1 MTNKIKTI
9 SLVAASALLSSTAFS
24 QITFS
29 GYNESTYFQQSRE
42 TNVAGANFKTL
53 APGKQLGN
61 ETVLTARAAS
71 KLPNGNPVSV
81 YANFMDTDQT
91 TGNER
96 GFSIGVAKN
105 VDFVYGYDRVFG
117 SEIARTFT
125 PFATNRMTDQTGH
138 LAASNIVDITS
149 DQHAIGFTGTDI
161 GIAGTTLSL
170 AYNPNFTTGRTSTTS
185 SDSVANAA
193 PNNNASGYSVGL
205 TSGSINGFRL
215 GFGMTK
221 IDINTNNQ
229 QDIDSKTFAIQYAAA
244 PFAIGIQ
251 RTKTDGTISTAAG
264 TVGNAGN
271 TAGLNQEDIT
281 DVISGTYAVS
291 KELTAGLGY
300 STMERTRNSV
310 ASPVDTKVMTFSL
323 AYNLGPVV
331 LSYDH
336 ERVQDSSDVAAVT
349 VNNIAG
355 NDSTTNK
362 LKARVNF

>member
-9 SLVAASALLSSTAFS
+9 SLVVASALLSSTAFS

-29 GYNESTYFQQSRE
+29 GYNETSYFQQSRE
-42 TNVAGANFKTL
+42 STTAGAPFTAL
-53 APGKQLGN
+53 ATGKKLGN

-138 LAASNIVDITS
+138 LAARNIEDVTS
-149 DQHAIGFTGTDI
+149 DQHAIGFTGTDV
-161 GIAGTTLSL
+161 GIAGTTLSF
-170 AYNPNFTTGRTSTTS
+170 AYNPNVTQGRNSATS
-185 SDSVANAA
+185 SDSVAVAA

-221 IDINTNNQ
+221 IDINTINQ
-229 QDIDSKTFAIQYAAA
+229 QDINSKTYAIQYAAA

-251 RTKTDGTISTAAG
+251 RTKSDGSIDMATGLPA
-264 TVGNAGN
+264 N
-271 TAGLNQEDIT
+271 TAGTNNEDIT

-291 KELTAGLGY
+291 PQLTAGLGY
-300 STMERTRNSV
+300 STLERTRDSV
-310 ASPVDTKVMTFSL
+310 ASPVDTKVITFSL

-336 ERVQDSSDVAAVT
+336 ERVEDSAIIVT
-349 VNNIAG
+349 GLNISG

-362 LKARVNF
+362 LKAKVNF

>member
-9 SLVAASALLSSTAFS
+9 SLVVASALLSSTAFS

-29 GYNESTYFQQSRE
+29 GYNETSYFQQSRE
-42 TNVAGANFKTL
+42 TNTAGAAFKAL
-53 APGKQLGN
+53 GAGKKLGN

-138 LAASNIVDITS
+138 LAARNIDDVTS
-149 DQHAIGFTGTDI
+149 DQHAIGFTGTDV
-161 GIAGTTLSL
+161 GIAGTTLSF
-170 AYNPNFTTGRTSTTS
+170 AYNPNVTQGRNSATS
-185 SDSVANAA
+185 SDSAAVAA
-193 PNNNASGYSVGL
+193 PNNNSNGYSVGL

-221 IDINTNNQ
+221 IDIKTNNQ
-229 QDIDSKTFAIQYAAA
+229 QDINSKTAAIQYSVA

-251 RTKTDGTISTAAG
+251 RTKSDGSIDMITGLAANAAG
-264 TVGNAGN
+264 SNN
-271 TAGLNQEDIT
+271 EDIT
-281 DVISGTYAVS
+281 DVISGTYAVT

-300 STMERTRNSV
+300 STLERTRDSV
-310 ASPVDTKVMTFSL
+310 ASSVDTKVMTVSL

-336 ERVQDSSDVAAVT
+336 ERVQDSAIAAT
-349 VNNIAG
+349 SNNVAG

-362 LKARVNF
+362 LKAKVNF

>member
-9 SLVAASALLSSTAFS
+9 SLVVASALLSSTAFS

-29 GYNESTYFQQSRE
+29 GYNETSYFQQSRE
-42 TNVAGANFKTL
+42 SNTAGAAFTAL
-53 APGKQLGN
+53 ATGKKLGN

-96 GFSIGVAKN
+96 GFDIGVVKDVN
-105 VDFVYGYDRVFG
+105 FVYGYDRVFG

-138 LAASNIVDITS
+138 LALRNIDDVTS
-149 DQHAIGFTGTDI
+149 DQHAIGFTGTDVYI
-161 GIAGTTLSL
+161 PGTTLSF
-170 AYNPNFTTGRTSTTS
+170 AYNPNVTQGRNSATS
-185 SDSVANAA
+185 SDSVAVAA

-221 IDINTNNQ
+221 IDINTINQ

-251 RTKTDGTISTAAG
+251 RTKSDGSIDMATGLAA
-264 TVGNAGN
+264 N
-271 TAGLNQEDIT
+271 TAGTNNEDIT

-336 ERVQDSSDVAAVT
+336 ERVQDSAIIVT
-349 VNNIAG
+349 GNNVEG

>member
-29 GYNESTYFQQSRE
+29 GYNESSYFQHSRE
-42 TNVAGANFKTL
+42 SNTAGAAFKTL
-53 APGKQLGN
+53 ATGKKLGN
-61 ETVLTARAAS
+61 ETKLTARAAS

-81 YANFMDTDQT
+81 YADFMDTDQT

-96 GFSIGVAKN
+96 GFDIGVVKDVA
-105 VDFVYGYDRVFG
+105 FVYGYDRVFG

-138 LAASNIVDITS
+138 LAARNLDDVTS
-149 DQHAIGFTGTDI
+149 DQHAIGFTGTNV
-161 GIAGTTLSL
+161 GIAGTTLSF
-170 AYNPNFTTGRTSTTS
+170 AFNPNVTQGRTSATS
-185 SDSVANAA
+185 SDSVAVAA

-205 TSGSINGFRL
+205 TSGSISGFRV
-215 GFGMTK
+215 GFGLTK
-221 IDINTNNQ
+221 IDIKTTGQ

-251 RTKTDGTISTAAG
+251 RTKSDGSIDMATGLAA
-264 TVGNAGN
+264 N
-271 TAGLNQEDIT
+271 TANLNNEDTT
-281 DVISGTYAVS
+281 DVISAPYAVT
-291 KELTAGLGY
+291 KDLTAGLGY
-300 STMERTRNSV
+300 STLERTRDSV
-310 ASPVDTKVMTFSL
+310 ASPVDTKVVTLSL

-336 ERVQDSSDVAAVT
+336 ERVQDSAILVT
-349 VNNIAG
+349 GNNVAG

-362 LKARVNF
+362 LKAKVNF

>member
-9 SLVAASALLSSTAFS
+9 GLVVASALLSSTAFS

-29 GYNESTYFQQSRE
+29 GHNETSYFKQSRE
-42 TNVAGANFKTL
+42 SDAAGAAFKTL
-53 APGKQLGN
+53 APGKSLGN

-81 YANFMDTDQT
+81 YANFLDTDDAEM
-91 TGNER
+91 ER
-96 GFSIGVAKN
+96 GFNIGVAKN
-105 VDFVYGYDRVFG
+105 IDFVYGYDRVFG
-117 SEIARTFT
+117 AEIARTFT
-125 PFATNRMTDQTGH
+125 PFATNRMTDQTGN
-138 LAASNIVDITS
+138 LAIRNLEDVTS
-149 DQHAIGFTGTDI
+149 DQHAIGFTATDL

-170 AYNPNFTTGRTSTTS
+170 AWNPNVTRGSVTAAS
-185 SDSVANAA
+185 SDSIAAAA
-193 PNNNASGYSVGL
+193 PNNAANGYGIGL
-205 TSGSINGFRL
+205 TTGSINGFRV
-215 GFGMTK
+215 GFGLTK
-221 IDINTNNQ
+221 IDIKTTNQ

-251 RTKTDGTISTAAG
+251 RTKTEGTIDMATGLSRTTAG
-264 TVGNAGN
+264 T
-271 TAGLNQEDIT
+271 NQEDIT
-281 DVISGTYAVS
+281 DVVSATYAVT

-336 ERVQDSSDVAAVT
+336 ERVQDSPEAIQT
-349 VNNIAG
+349 NNVAG

>member
-9 SLVAASALLSSTAFS
+9 GLVVASALLSSTAFS

-29 GYNESTYFQQSRE
+29 GYNETSYFQHSRE
-42 TNVAGANFKTL
+42 TDAAGAAFKTL
-53 APGKQLGN
+53 ATGKKLGN

-138 LAASNIVDITS
+138 LAARNIEDVTS
-149 DQHAIGFTGTDI
+149 DQHAIGFTGTDV
-161 GIAGTTLSL
+161 GIAGTTLSF
-170 AYNPNFTTGRTSTTS
+170 AYNPNVTQGRNSATS
-185 SDSVANAA
+185 SDSVAVAA
-193 PNNNASGYSVGL
+193 PNNNANGYSVGL
-205 TSGSINGFRL
+205 TSGSINGFRV
-215 GFGMTK
+215 GFGLTK
-221 IDINTNNQ
+221 IDIKTTNQ

-251 RTKTDGTISTAAG
+251 RTKSEGSIDMATGLAAN
-264 TVGNAGN
+264 NADQN
-271 TAGLNQEDIT
+271 NEDIT
-281 DVISGTYAVS
+281 DVISATYAVT
-291 KELTAGLGY
+291 KDLTAGLGY
-300 STMERTRNSV
+300 STLERTRNSV
-310 ASPVDTKVMTFSL
+310 ASPVDTKVVTLSL

-336 ERVQDSSDVAAVT
+336 ERVQDSAAIVT
-349 VNNIAG
+349 GNNIAG
-355 NDSTTNK
+355 NDSSTNK
-362 LKARVNF
+362 LKAKVNF

>member
-9 SLVAASALLSSTAFS
+9 SLVVASALLSSTAFS

-29 GYNESTYFQQSRE
+29 GYNETSYFKQTRE
-42 TNVAGANFKTL
+42 TDVVGANFKSL

-96 GFSIGVAKN
+96 GFNIGVAKG

-117 SEIARTFT
+117 AEIARTFT

-138 LAASNIVDITS
+138 LAARNIDDVTS
-149 DQHAIGFTGTDI
+149 DQHAIGFTASDV

-170 AYNPNFTTGRTSTTS
+170 AYNPNITRGRQTTAS
-185 SDSVANAA
+185 SDTMASAA
-193 PNNNASGYSVGL
+193 LNNNSNGYGVGL

-215 GFGMTK
+215 GFGLTK
-221 IDINTNNQ
+221 IDIKTAGV
-229 QDIDSKTFAIQYAAA
+229 QDINSKTFGIQYAAA

-251 RTKTDGTISTAAG
+251 RTKSDGSIDMAT
-264 TVGNAGN
+264 
-271 TAGLNQEDIT
+271 GLSNVANNNEDIT
-281 DVISGTYAVS
+281 DVISGTYAVT

-300 STMERTRNSV
+300 STMERTRNNA
-310 ASPVDTKVMTFSL
+310 ASPVDTKVTTFSL
-323 AYNLGPVV
+323 AYNLGPAV
-331 LSYDH
+331 LSFDH
-336 ERVQDSSDVAAVT
+336 ERVSDSPEIVT
-349 VNNIAG
+349 GLNVAG

>member
-9 SLVAASALLSSTAFS
+9 SLVVASALLSSTAFS

-29 GYNESTYFQQSRE
+29 GYNEATYFKQNRE
-42 TNVAGANFKTL
+42 SDAAVATFKTL
-53 APGKQLGN
+53 AAGKQLGN

-96 GFSIGVAKN
+96 GFSIGIAKN
-105 VDFVYGYDRVFG
+105 FDFVYGYDRVFG
-117 SEIARTFT
+117 AEIARTFT

-138 LAASNIVDITS
+138 LALRNLEDVTS
-149 DQHAIGFTGTDI
+149 DQHAIGFTASDV
-161 GIAGTTLSL
+161 GIAGTTVSL
-170 AYNPNFTTGRTSTTS
+170 AFNPNYTLGRNSATS
-185 SDSVANAA
+185 SDTMANAA
-193 PNNNASGYSVGL
+193 SNNNSNGYGFGL
-205 TSGSINGFRL
+205 TTGSINGFRV

-221 IDINTNNQ
+221 IDIKTLAQ
-229 QDIDSKTFAIQYAAA
+229 QDIDSKTFALQYAAA
-244 PFAIGIQ
+244 PFAIGVQ
-251 RTKTDGTISTAAG
+251 RTKTDGTIVAATG
-264 TVGNAGN
+264 LPGN
-271 TAGLNQEDIT
+271 TAGTNNEDVT
-281 DVISGTYAVS
+281 DVISGTYAVT
-291 KELTAGLGY
+291 KDLTAGLGY

-310 ASPVDTKVMTFSL
+310 ASPVDTKVITFSL

-336 ERVQDSSDVAAVT
+336 ERVDDSAEAIT
-349 VNNIAG
+349 TNNIAG
-355 NDSTTNK
+355 NESTTNK

>member
-1 MTNKIKTI
+1 MKNKVKVI

-29 GYNESTYFQQSRE
+29 GHNESTYFKQTRKA
-42 TNVAGANFKTL
+42 TPAAVAFKDL
-53 APGKQLGN
+53 AASKQIGN

-96 GFSIGVAKN
+96 GFSIGVAKD
-105 VDFVYGYDRVFG
+105 VDFVYGYDRAFG
-117 SEIARTFT
+117 AEIARTFT

-138 LAASNIVDITS
+138 LAARNLEDVTS
-149 DQHAIGFTGTDI
+149 DQHAIGFTASNL

-170 AYNPNFTTGRTSTTS
+170 SYNPNYTTGRTSATS
-185 SDSVANAA
+185 SDTVVVAA
-193 PNNNASGYSVGL
+193 PNNNANGYGIGL
-205 TSGSINGFRL
+205 TSGSINGFRI

-221 IDINTNNQ
+221 IDIRSNTQ
-229 QDIDSKTFAIQYAAA
+229 QDIDSKTFGVQYAAA

-251 RTKTDGTISTAAG
+251 RTKTDGTIVAASG
-264 TVGNAGN
+264 LAGN
-271 TAGLNQEDIT
+271 TAGTNNEDIT
-281 DVISGTYAVS
+281 DVVSATYAVS

-323 AYNLGPVV
+323 AYNLGPAV

-336 ERVQDSSDVAAVT
+336 ERVQDSAQT
-349 VNNIAG
+349 IFVNNIAG
-355 NDSTTNK
+355 NDTQTHK
-362 LKARVNF
+362 IKAKVNF

>member
-9 SLVAASALLSSTAFS
+9 SLVVASALLSSTAFS

-29 GYNESTYFQQSRE
+29 GYNESTYFQQTRE
-42 TNVAGANFKTL
+42 SSVAGANFKTL

-96 GFSIGVAKN
+96 GFSIGVAKG

-138 LAASNIVDITS
+138 LAARNIDDVTS
-149 DQHAIGFTGTDI
+149 DQHAIGFTGTDV

-170 AYNPNFTTGRTSTTS
+170 AYNPNVTQGRNSQTS
-185 SDSVANAA
+185 SDSVAVAA

-221 IDINTNNQ
+221 IDINTLNQ
-229 QDIDSKTFAIQYAAA
+229 QDINSKTFAIQYAAA

-251 RTKTDGTISTAAG
+251 RTKSDGSIDMATGLAA
-264 TVGNAGN
+264 N
-271 TAGLNQEDIT
+271 TAGTNNEDIT
-281 DVISGTYAVS
+281 DVISGTYAVT
-291 KELTAGLGY
+291 KEITAGLGY
-300 STMERTRNSV
+300 STMERTRDSV

-336 ERVQDSSDVAAVT
+336 ERVQDSAIIVT
-349 VNNIAG
+349 GNNVAG